1 MSSNAVTLVV
11 PSRFAGPP
19 GTANGGWLSGRLA
32 VLAGLSGL
40 DGPVQVTLRQ
50 PAPLEVALEVRVDD
64 QGAVSLGFGGALI
77 AEAAAGTL
85 TEVVDPVDHATAQAA
100 TADYDGW
107 TSHPFPGCFVCGP
120 NRRPPD
126 GLGVFP
132 GRLSDRP
139 DTVATSWLPDPSLAG
154 DERAL
159 PPHFVWA
166 ALDCT
171 SGWSSD
177 LAGRPKVL
185 GRITAVVDAVPR
197 IGELCVVVGR
207 HLRDDGRKSFT
218 ASTAYDSDGRVLGRA
233 EAVWIALRTGPAKSL

>member
-19 GTANGGWLSGRLA
+19 GTANGGWISGQLA

-40 DGPVQVTLRQ
+40 AGPVQVTLRQ
-50 PAPLEVALEVRVDD
+50 PVPLDVALEVRTGD
-64 QGAVSLGFGGALI
+64 GTSSLGFGGALL

-85 TEVVDPVDHATAQAA
+85 TEVVDPVDHATARAA
-100 TADYDGW
+100 TADYAGW
-107 TSHPFPGCFVCGP
+107 TGHPFPGCFVCGP
-120 NRRPPD
+120 DRLPPD

-132 GRLSDRP
+132 GRLDGRP
-139 DTVATSWLPDPSLAG
+139 GTVATSWLPDRSLAADDG
-154 DERAL
+154 TV
-159 PPHFVWA
+159 PPHVVWA

-177 LAGRPKVL
+177 LVGRPKVL
-185 GRITAVVDAVPR
+185 GRITAAVDAVPR
-197 IGELCVVVGR
+197 VGEPCVVVGR
-207 HLRDDGRKSFT
+207 HLRDEGRKTFT

-233 EAVWIALRTGPAKSL
+233 EALWIALRTGPGKSL

>member
-11 PSRFAGPP
+11 PARFAGPP
-19 GTANGGWLSGRLA
+19 GTANGGWISGRLA
-32 VLAGLSGL
+32 ALGGL

-64 QGAVSLGFGGALI
+64 QGTASLGFGGALI

-85 TEVVDPVDHATAQAA
+85 TELVDPVDHASAQAA
-100 TADYDGW
+100 TADYGGW
-107 TSHPFPGCFVCGP
+107 TGHPFPGCFVCGP
-120 NRRPPD
+120 DRPPPD

-132 GRLSDRP
+132 GRLSEQP
-139 DTVATSWLPDPSLAG
+139 DTVATSWRPDRSLAREDG
-154 DERAL
+154 TL
-159 PPHFVWA
+159 PPHLVWA

-185 GRITAVVDAVPR
+185 GRITAAVDAVPR
-197 IGELCVVVGR
+197 IGERCVVVGR
-207 HLRDDGRKSFT
+207 HLRDEGRKTFT

-233 EAVWIALRTGPAKSL
+233 EALWIAVRRGPAVPAAV

>member
-19 GTANGGWLSGRLA
+19 GTANGGWISGR
-32 VLAGLSGL
+32 LAGLSGRT
-40 DGPVQVTLRQ
+40 GPVQVTLRE
-50 PAPLEVALEVRVDD
+50 PAPLEVALEVRVDG
-64 QGAVSLGFGGALI
+64 QGTASLGFGGALI
-77 AEAAAGTL
+77 AEAVAGSL

-100 TADYDGW
+100 TTDYAGW
-107 TSHPFPGCFVCGP
+107 AGHPFPGCFVCGP
-120 NRRPPD
+120 DRPPPD

-132 GRLSDRP
+132 GPLDGQP
-139 DTVATSWLPDPSLAG
+139 GTVATTWLPDESLAG
-154 DERAL
+154 DDGVL
-159 PPHFVWA
+159 PPYFVWA

-185 GRITAVVDAVPR
+185 GQITAAVDAVPR
-197 IGELCVVVGR
+197 IGEPCVVVGR
-207 HLRDDGRKSFT
+207 HLRDDGRKTFT

-233 EAVWIALRTGPAKSL
+233 EALWIALRTPLGKSL

>member
-1 MSSNAVTLVV
+1 
-11 PSRFAGPP
+11 
-19 GTANGGWLSGRLA
+19 
-32 VLAGLSGL
+32 
-40 DGPVQVTLRQ
+40 
-50 PAPLEVALEVRVDD
+50 VDD
-64 QGAVSLGFGGALI
+64 QGAASLGFGGALI
-77 AEAAAGTL
+77 AETAAGTL

-107 TSHPFPGCFVCGP
+107 TGNPFPGCFVCGP
-120 NRRPPD
+120 DRPPPD

-132 GRLSDRP
+132 GRLSGQP
-139 DTVATSWLPDPSLAG
+139 DTVATSWLPDASLAG
-154 DERAL
+154 ADGTL
-159 PPHFVWA
+159 PPHLVWA

-185 GRITAVVDAVPR
+185 GRITAAVDAVPR
-197 IGELCVVVGR
+197 IGEPCVVVGR

-233 EAVWIALRTGPAKSL
+233 EALWIALRTGPTKSL